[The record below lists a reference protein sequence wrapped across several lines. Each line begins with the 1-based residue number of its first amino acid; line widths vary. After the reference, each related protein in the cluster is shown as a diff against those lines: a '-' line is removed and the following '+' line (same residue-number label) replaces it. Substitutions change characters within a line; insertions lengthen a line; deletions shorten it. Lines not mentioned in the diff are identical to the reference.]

1 MTIAFADERYL
12 SQNII
17 LVFRSVMW
25 EANMHKYLHTY
36 L

>member
-1 MTIAFADERYL
+1 MSIAFADERYF

-17 LVFRSVMW
+17 LVFRSVTW
-25 EANMHKYLHTY
+25 VANIRKYLHTY